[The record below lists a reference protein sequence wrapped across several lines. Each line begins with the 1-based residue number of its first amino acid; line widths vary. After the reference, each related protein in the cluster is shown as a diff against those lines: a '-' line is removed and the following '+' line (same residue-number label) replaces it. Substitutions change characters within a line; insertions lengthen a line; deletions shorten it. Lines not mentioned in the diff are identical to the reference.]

1 MNAEAITPEIT
12 VSPAPGR
19 SRPRRPSRARLHLR
33 LSAAERAEL
42 ESAARAAGYARLSA
56 YLIDLARGETSAR
69 AQTDAM
75 LAQVRAI
82 VEGVV
87 SAQAEKTT
95 ADLAALVEGVEWVR
109 EAVKTNYGAVA
120 ERLKALAARLPDKP
134 AGSGATSAVSG
145 GAR

>member
-1 MNAEAITPEIT
+1 MNTEAINPETTPA
-12 VSPAPGR
+12 SAPRR
-19 SRPRRPSRARLHLR
+19 SRPRRSSRTRLHLR

-42 ESAARAAGYARLSA
+42 ESAARAAGYAKLSA
-56 YLIDLARGETSAR
+56 YLIDLARGETGAR

-82 VEGVV
+82 VEGAV
-87 SAQAEKTT
+87 SAQAEKTA
-95 ADLAALVEGVEWVR
+95 ADLAALAESVERLR
-109 EAVKTNYGAVA
+109 EQIKANYG
-120 ERLKALAARLPDKP
+120 ALAARLPSAPGRP

>member
-56 YLIDLARGETSAR
+56 YLIDLARGESSAR
-69 AQTDAM
+69 AQTDAV
-75 LAQVRAI
+75 LVQAGAVIEGAVRAA
-82 VEGVV
+82 VEHAVAV
-87 SAQAEKTT
+87 QAEKTT
-95 ADLAALVEGVEWVR
+95 ADLAALAEQIAAMR
-109 EAVKTNYGAVA
+109 AAVKDNFIRLA
-120 ERLKALAARLPDKP
+120 EQVKR
-134 AGSGATSAVSG
+134 GATSVVSG

>member
-1 MNAEAITPEIT
+1 MSSEAINPETTP
-12 VSPAPGR
+12 AAACRR

-33 LSAAERAEL
+33 LSAAERSEL
-42 ESAARAAGYARLSA
+42 ESAARAAGYAKLSA

-87 SAQAEKTT
+87 SAQAEKTA
-95 ADLAALVEGVEWVR
+95 ADMAALAESMDRLR
-109 EAVKTNYGAVA
+109 EQIKANYG
-120 ERLKALAARLPDKP
+120 ALAARLHSAPGRP

>member
-42 ESAARAAGYARLSA
+42 ESAARSAGYAKLSA

-75 LAQVRAI
+75 LAQARAI

-87 SAQAEKTT
+87 SAQAEKTA
-95 ADLAALVEGVEWVR
+95 ADMAALAESMDRLR
-109 EAVKTNYGAVA
+109 EQIKANYG
-120 ERLKALAARLPDKP
+120 ALAARLPSAPGRP